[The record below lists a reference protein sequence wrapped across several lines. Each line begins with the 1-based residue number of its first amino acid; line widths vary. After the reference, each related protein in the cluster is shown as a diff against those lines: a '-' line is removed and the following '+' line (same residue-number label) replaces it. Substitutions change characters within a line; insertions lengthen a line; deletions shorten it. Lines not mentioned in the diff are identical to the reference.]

1 MLEFVN
7 SNLYL
12 VVAGITLLV
21 HLIINWREL
30 ADWRNAGSGTGALE
44 VRRFLACLSVFF
56 LTDVLWG
63 LFLGLRWPRVLYADT
78 LLFFLTMA
86 LSVFTWSR
94 YVVAYLEMVGASR
107 WCALWMGRGLLAF
120 FAVSLVVNGFV
131 GGFFSIGSDCVYRDG
146 PVRQL
151 ALLLLVGFNAL
162 GVVLTLFALRRKEGA
177 MRRRC
182 RMVFAFGVT
191 MTAAIVLQLADPF
204 LPLYGLGCL
213 FGCCLLHV
221 FVIEDE
227 RDEMHRKELL
237 AREVGAQLEAERAA
251 NRAKSLFFSSVS
263 HDIRTPLNAI
273 VGFSDL
279 LGQGVAD
286 EAERA
291 RCLSSIRSSAK
302 VLARLVDDVLDL
314 SKLESGKLEIV
325 EEPTDVPVLVRGVV
339 TACDIARTRK
349 SLILQTRIDKMPCVS
364 VDPHRLR
371 QILFNLLSNACKY
384 TDRGTVSVRVLW
396 RDGMLELAVSDT
408 GKGISRENQAR
419 IFQPFVQLPDKNHRE
434 GTGLGL
440 PICRRL
446 AELMGGELTVVSD
459 VGAGSTFAL
468 TLRGV
473 KTAEPPP
480 ARPDGRARPAA
491 PASHVPSRV
500 LVVDDSP
507 VNRAV
512 LKAMLGKCG
521 VAAVV
526 TAETGREAL
535 AALESDP
542 AIDLV
547 LTDLWMPE
555 MDGRELLL
563 AIRADPKLARLPVHL
578 VTADVE
584 VGKMDGADGFDGV
597 LLKPISLE
605 SLRSLVGSR
614 GA

>member
-7 SNLYL
+7 SNLYS
-12 VVAGITLLV
+12 VITGITLLV

-30 ADWRNAGSGTGALE
+30 SDWRNAGLQAGALE

-56 LTDVLWG
+56 LADVLWG
-63 LFLGLRWPRVLYADT
+63 VFSGLEWHPALYADT
-78 LLFFLTMA
+78 VLFFLTMA
-86 LSVFTWSR
+86 LSVFSWAR
-94 YVVAYLEMVGASR
+94 YVVAYLEMEGAPR

-120 FAVSLVVNGFV
+120 FAVSLVVNGFA
-131 GGFFSIGSDCVYRDG
+131 GGFFSIGPDCVYKEG
-146 PVRQL
+146 PLRQL
-151 ALLLLVGFNAL
+151 ALLLLVAFNAI
-162 GVVLTLFALRRKEGA
+162 GVVLTLVALRSKEGA

-191 MTAAIVLQLADPF
+191 MTVAIVLQLADPF

-237 AREVGAQLEAERAA
+237 ARDIGAQLEAERKA

-279 LGQGVAD
+279 LVQAGSD

-291 RCLSSIRSSAK
+291 RCVSSIRSSAK

-314 SKLESGKLEIV
+314 SKLESGKLEIL
-325 EEPTDVPVLVRGVV
+325 EEPTDVPALVREVV
-339 TACDIARTRK
+339 AACDIARTRK
-349 SLILQTRIDKMPCVS
+349 SLALKTRIEAMPRVS

-371 QILFNLLSNACKY
+371 QILFNLLSNAFKY
-384 TDRGTVSVRVLW
+384 TERGTVSVRGLW
-396 RDGMLELAVSDT
+396 RDGILELAVSDT
-408 GKGISRENQAR
+408 GKGISKEDQSR
-419 IFQPFVQLPDKNHRE
+419 IFQPFVQLPDRSHRE

-446 AELMGGELTVVSD
+446 AELMGGELTVVSE

-473 KTAEPPP
+473 RTVETA
-480 ARPDGRARPAA
+480 ADRPDPPGGQSRLEHA
-491 PASHVPSRV
+491 PSRV

-507 VNRAV
+507 VNLAV

-526 TAETGREAL
+526 TAENGREAL
-535 AALESDP
+535 AALAADP
-542 AIDLV
+542 SFDLV

-563 AIRADPKLARLPVHL
+563 AIRADARLSRLPVHL

-584 VGKMDGADGFDGV
+584 FREPTGADGFDGI
-597 LLKPISLE
+597 LLKPVSLE
-605 SLRSLVGSR
+605 KIRALFGSR
-614 GA
+614 RS

>member
-1 MLEFVN
+1 MLDFVN
-7 SNLYL
+7 ANLYS
-12 VVAGITLLV
+12 VVAGITLVV

-30 ADWRNAGSGTGALE
+30 SDWRSAGSQAGALE

-56 LTDVLWG
+56 LADVLWG
-63 LFLGLRWPRVLYADT
+63 VFSGLEWHPALYADT
-78 LLFFLTMA
+78 VLFFLTMA
-86 LSVFTWSR
+86 LSVFSWAR
-94 YVVAYLEMVGASR
+94 YVVAYLEMEGAPR

-120 FAVSLVVNGFV
+120 FAVSLVVNGFA
-131 GGFFSIGSDCVYRDG
+131 GGFFSIGPDCVYKEG
-146 PVRQL
+146 PLRQL
-151 ALLLLVGFNAL
+151 ALLLLVAFNAI
-162 GVVLTLFALRRKEGA
+162 GVVLTLVALRSKEGA

-191 MTAAIVLQLADPF
+191 MTVAIVLQLADPF

-237 AREVGAQLEAERAA
+237 ARDIGTQLEAERKA
-251 NRAKSLFFSSVS
+251 NQAKSLFFSSVS

-279 LGQGVAD
+279 LREGIAD

-291 RCLSSIRSSAK
+291 RCVSSIQSSAK

-314 SKLESGKLEIV
+314 SKLESGKLEII
-325 EEPTDVPVLVRGVV
+325 EEPTDVPALVREVV
-339 TACDIARTRK
+339 AACDIARTRK
-349 SLILQTRIDKMPCVS
+349 SLSLQTRIDPMPCVLA
-364 VDPHRLR
+364 DPHRLR

-384 TDRGTVSVRVLW
+384 TDRGTVSVRVIW
-396 RDGMLELAVSDT
+396 RDGMLQIAVSDT
-408 GKGISRENQAR
+408 GKGISKEEQDLV
-419 IFQPFVQLPDKNHRE
+419 FQPFVQLPDRKHRD

-446 AELMGGELTVVSD
+446 ADLMGGELTVVSE
-459 VGAGSTFAL
+459 VGVGSTFAL
-468 TLRGV
+468 ILRDV
-473 KTAEPPP
+473 KTAGPP
-480 ARPDGRARPAA
+480 ARRPAA
-491 PASHVPSRV
+491 PDRQARPERSPSRV

-512 LKAMLGKCG
+512 LKAMLRKCG

-535 AALESDP
+535 SALEADP

-584 VGKMDGADGFDGV
+584 VGKMDGADGFDGI
-597 LLKPISLE
+597 LLNPVTREKIQALF
-605 SLRSLVGSR
+605 GSR
-614 GA
+614 R

>member
-7 SNLYL
+7 SNLYS
-12 VVAGITLLV
+12 VITGITLLV

-30 ADWRNAGSGTGALE
+30 SDWRNAGLQAGALE

-56 LTDVLWG
+56 LADVMWG
-63 LFLGLRWPRVLYADT
+63 VFSGLEWLPALYADT
-78 LLFFLTMA
+78 VLFFLTMA
-86 LSVFTWSR
+86 LSVFSWAR
-94 YVVAYLEMVGASR
+94 YIVAYLEMEGAPR

-120 FAVSLVVNGFV
+120 FAVSLVVNGFT
-131 GGFFSIGSDCVYRDG
+131 GGFFSIGPDCVYKEG
-146 PVRQL
+146 PLRQL
-151 ALLLLVGFNAL
+151 ALLLLVAFNVI
-162 GVVLTLFALRRKEGA
+162 GVVLTLVALRRKEGA

-191 MTAAIVLQLADPF
+191 MTVAIVLQLANPF

-237 AREVGAQLEAERAA
+237 ARDIGAQLEAERKA

-279 LGQGVAD
+279 LGQGIAD
-286 EAERA
+286 EAERD
-291 RCLSSIRSSAK
+291 RCVSSIRSSAK

-314 SKLESGKLEIV
+314 SKLESGKLDIL
-325 EEPTDVPVLVRGVV
+325 EEPTDVPALVREVV
-339 TACDIARTRK
+339 AACDIDRTRK
-349 SLILQTRIDKMPCVS
+349 SLALETRIDAMPRVS

-371 QILFNLLSNACKY
+371 QILFNLLSNAFKY
-384 TDRGTVSVRVLW
+384 TDRGKVSVRGLW
-396 RDGMLELAVSDT
+396 RDGLLEVAVSDT
-408 GKGISRENQAR
+408 GKGISKEDQSR
-419 IFQPFVQLPDKNHRE
+419 IFQPFVQLPDRKHRE

-446 AELMGGELTVVSD
+446 AELMGGELTVVSE

-473 KTAEPPP
+473 RTVEAAADRPGPPGGQSRKEH
-480 ARPDGRARPAA
+480 A
-491 PASHVPSRV
+491 PSRV

-507 VNRAV
+507 VNLAV

-526 TAETGREAL
+526 TAENGREAL
-535 AALESDP
+535 AALAADP
-542 AIDLV
+542 SFDLV

-555 MDGRELLL
+555 MDGRELLR
-563 AIRADPKLARLPVHL
+563 AIRADGKLADLPVYL

-584 VGKMDGADGFDGV
+584 VRHPAGTDGFDGI
-597 LLKPISLE
+597 LIKPVSLE
-605 SLRSLVGSR
+605 KIRALFGSGR
-614 GA
+614 A